1 MNLTSDEKSVFLNS
15 HQFWC
20 KFFLSKSQ
28 KEFSKNIDKLCN
40 IEDIP
45 LMLAGERRSFDVGE
59 GVIIVNKQE
68 GRVLKSLLDSRVFH
82 NIPND
87 VKMMIINKQK
97 EPLFLDK
104 KNDEL
109 YFCDSPT
116 KYTNTIERK
125 LIWSTGKYSN
135 VICDRDPYNTTV
147 ANEYFILVYTKGNI
161 CDGTYRFIPTK
172 ELINPQELE
181 IRSAQ
186 KQIIQE
192 IVLIPLSLERKNKDR
207 IIKIIT
213 TDEECKDVIQKMIS
227 RSILIYILLMICCLI
242 VAFIM
247 Y

>member
-1 MNLTSDEKSVFLNS
+1 MNLTTDEKSVFLNS

-20 KFFLSKSQ
+20 KIFLSKSQ

-59 GVIIVNKQE
+59 GAIIVNKQE

-87 VKMMIINKQK
+87 MKMMIINRQK
-97 EPLFLDK
+97 DPLFLDK

-116 KYTNTIERK
+116 KYPNTIKRD

-135 VICDRDPYNTTV
+135 VICDTDPHNINIPSV
-147 ANEYFILVYTKGNI
+147 YFILVYTKGNI
-161 CDGTYRFIPTK
+161 CDGTHRFIPTK

-192 IVLIPLSLERKNKDR
+192 IVSSHRSPERKKKAR
-207 IIKIIT
+207 IINMIT

-227 RSILIYILLMICCLI
+227 RSILIYILLMIGCLI
-242 VAFIM
+242 VVFIM